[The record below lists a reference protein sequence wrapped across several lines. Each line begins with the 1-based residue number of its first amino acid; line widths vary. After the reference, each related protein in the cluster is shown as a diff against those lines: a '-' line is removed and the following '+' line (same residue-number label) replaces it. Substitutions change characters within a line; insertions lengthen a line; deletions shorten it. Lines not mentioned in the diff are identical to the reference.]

1 MKNYIVTDRLNPN
14 AISPKYGRPRNLCG
28 VDVVVC
34 EFSAASDDEAI
45 EKASK
50 IVETLPI
57 DRVSPKLWRS
67 KEWYG
72 GRETPVYKG
81 I

>member
-1 MKNYIVTDRLNPN
+1 MKNYILTDRLNPN
-14 AISPKYGRPRNLCG
+14 YVNPMWRPATLCG

-34 EFSAASDDEAI
+34 EFSASSDDEAVK
-45 EKASK
+45 KARH
-50 IVETLPI
+50 VVGELPS

-72 GRETPVYKG
+72 VRGDPIYKW